1 MSVVLSMN
9 IIGVIFQFFIVV
21 DVVAQL
27 PLVQANFCNKFMSN
41 KEAKNYSHTLGGEEE
56 EGIVKDN
63 YLNMQQSA
71 VLKDTI
77 IIMHLIA
84 LTEDSSTFIWKT
96 RLKRYLSYVLSCSS
110 DETMRDADA
119 ARTARQRFALLIL
132 KFIEKN
138 GKNCLCY
145 QV

>member
-1 MSVVLSMN
+1 
-9 IIGVIFQFFIVV
+9 
-21 DVVAQL
+21 
-27 PLVQANFCNKFMSN
+27 
-41 KEAKNYSHTLGGEEE
+41 
-56 EGIVKDN
+56 
-63 YLNMQQSA
+63 MQQSA

-110 DETMRDADA
+110 DETMRHADA
-119 ARTARQRFALLIL
+119 ARQRFAPLLL

>member
-1 MSVVLSMN
+1 
-9 IIGVIFQFFIVV
+9 
-21 DVVAQL
+21 
-27 PLVQANFCNKFMSN
+27 
-41 KEAKNYSHTLGGEEE
+41 
-56 EGIVKDN
+56 
-63 YLNMQQSA
+63 MQQSA

-77 IIMHLIA
+77 IIMNLIA

-110 DETMRDADA
+110 DETMRGDADA

>member
-1 MSVVLSMN
+1 
-9 IIGVIFQFFIVV
+9 
-21 DVVAQL
+21 
-27 PLVQANFCNKFMSN
+27 
-41 KEAKNYSHTLGGEEE
+41 
-56 EGIVKDN
+56 
-63 YLNMQQSA
+63 MQQSA

-84 LTEDSSTFIWKT
+84 LTEYSSTFIWKT

>member
-1 MSVVLSMN
+1 
-9 IIGVIFQFFIVV
+9 
-21 DVVAQL
+21 
-27 PLVQANFCNKFMSN
+27 
-41 KEAKNYSHTLGGEEE
+41 
-56 EGIVKDN
+56 
-63 YLNMQQSA
+63 MQQSA

-84 LTEDSSTFIWKT
+84 LTEYSSTFIWKT
-96 RLKRYLSYVLSCSS
+96 RLKRYLSCSS